1 MPEFP
6 LSQSPRTQAFQMPQ
20 APEDEKDLFTQGFSD
35 LAYRALQKS
44 QPEMMNNVITFRV
57 LDVDVEE
64 GRGIGTFILQNEQD
78 IVFVPCVVADNS
90 VKPLDLFYSRTA
102 DRFYPFTNTW
112 LRESSKSNI
121 NQLGSGVKA
130 PKTMPTDVD
139 IRNLVVPPTTGRY
152 SYASTIEDDAWL
164 PFVVTFR
171 KEKIA
176 ERQEAPK
183 FLNLI
188 AQTSDGFKLAFAQVL
203 HRRPKLAKLFAE
215 FYGAEKVAAAISSR
229 REKVAQE
236 HRKEVDMKASVAI
249 MTNATPVDQI
259 KREFKPG
266 EAAKA
271 FQQIRLNGFYVKDP
285 RPATDSVWSFAE
297 SDLRLTQPE
306 APGVYKVYTARGV
319 AETCIIVPRPVSI
332 HRKRS
337 DEARM
342 SMNYYRDDRNTE
354 KGLGLRREYLVLFKD
369 GRYAMM
375 DDMVAEPIV
384 AVSHGEVS
392 NFLESITK
400 ATPGNSEYGVLISAA
415 DLTLRAIEPTLVD
428 NVTSVGDRTTFRAA
442 HHHTVVMS
450 KGFRGNSIVRAQD
463 SDTLMLGSSYRW
475 FKCGKQL
482 ANSEILNNPS
492 AVMGMLEHSLEKRGA
507 QKILIKKAGANFIIA
522 GDGQPLTSFKAVE
535 KVANLYNIRVKE
547 ASELV
552 TLTGAGLPI
561 KAYRVKSAQGES
573 LDPNAPQQPPM
584 PEQDPNAPP
593 PPPPPPSGLDLATGE
608 KLQQIQAQI
617 AALQQM
623 QQILT
628 EVQQRAQ
635 MIDQGG
641 GQAAAPAAAAG
652 MMAGPGSMGGQPPM
666 APAPMGGPPQGAPD
680 QGQPPM
686 DQGLPPTG
694 QGQPP
699 MGQGQPPMDQG
710 QGGPVPPGGGLV
722 PPGAP
727 PGPQPPPPPPPVM
740 PEGPVSPQNL
750 EQQMNPQFLQEA
762 AGLQDQ
768 GIFDATAIASMAK
781 QRGVRELLQ
790 NYTPSI
796 EKAMDNLGRMLL
808 LLYVKESEIKAQ
820 IGAEAFEETEQK
832 VRDVFRGL
840 GDAILAVNQYSDQ
853 MDPSTN
859 R

>member
-20 APEDEKDLFTQGFSD
+20 APEDEKDLFTQGFSE

-44 QPEMMNNVITFRV
+44 QPEMLGNVITFRV
-57 LDVDVEE
+57 LDVDVDE
-64 GRGIGTFILQNEQD
+64 GRGIGTFILQNDQD
-78 IVFVPCVVADNS
+78 IVFVPCVVADNAI
-90 VKPLDLFYSRTA
+90 KPLDLFYSRTS
-102 DRFYPFTNTW
+102 DRFYPFTSAW
-112 LRESSKSNI
+112 LRESSKSDV

-164 PFVVTFR
+164 PFTVTFR
-171 KEKIA
+171 KEKVA
-176 ERQEAPK
+176 EQHEPPK
-183 FLNLI
+183 FLSLI

-215 FYGAEKVAAAISSR
+215 FYGAEKVAAVLSSR

-249 MTNATPVDQI
+249 MTNATPVEQI

-271 FQQIRLNGFYVKDP
+271 FQQIRLHGFYVKDP
-285 RPATDSVWSFAE
+285 RTATDSVFSFAE
-297 SDLRLTQPE
+297 TDLRLTHPE
-306 APGVYKVYTARGV
+306 TPGVYNVYTAKGEVER
-319 AETCIIVPRPVSI
+319 CIIVDHPVSI

-342 SMNYYRDDRNTE
+342 PMGYYRDHRNTE

-375 DDMVAEPIV
+375 DDLVAEPV
-384 AVSHGEVS
+384 VSVSHGEVEQ
-392 NFLESITK
+392 FLKSITK
-400 ATPGNSEYGVLISAA
+400 PLPGNGEHGVLISAA
-415 DLTLRAIEPTLVD
+415 DLTIRAIEPTFVD
-428 NVTSVGDRTTFRAA
+428 NVSSAGDRVTFRAA

-450 KGFRGNSIVRAQD
+450 KGFRGNSIVRGQD
-463 SDTLMLGSSYRW
+463 SDTIMLGGSFRW

-482 ANSEILNNPS
+482 SNADILNNPN
-492 AVMGMLEHSLEKRGA
+492 AIMGMLEHKLEKKGA
-507 QKILIKKAGANFIIA
+507 QKIQIKKAGLDFIVA
-522 GDGQPLTSFKAVE
+522 GDGKPLASFKAVE
-535 KVANLYNIRVKE
+535 KVANLYNLRVKE
-547 ASELV
+547 ASELI
-552 TLTGAGLPI
+552 TLAGAGLPI
-561 KAYRVKSAQGES
+561 RAFRVKTAQGES

-666 APAPMGGPPQGAPD
+666 APAPMGGP
-680 QGQPPM
+680 QGQ
-686 DQGLPPTG
+686 
-694 QGQPP
+694 
-699 MGQGQPPMDQG
+699 PMDQG
-710 QGGPVPPGGGLV
+710 QGQPMDQGQAGAVPPGGGLV

-727 PGPQPPPPPPPVM
+727 PGPEQPPPPPPVM

-781 QRGVRELLQ
+781 QRGIRELLQ
-790 NYTPSI
+790 NYTPSV

-808 LLYVKESEIKAQ
+808 LLYVKEGEIKEQ
-820 IGAEAFEETEQK
+820 LGAEAYEETEQK

-840 GDAILAVNQYSDQ
+840 GDAILSINQYSDQ
-853 MDPSTN
+853 MALSGQ

>member
-20 APEDEKDLFTQGFSD
+20 APEDEKDLFTQGFSE

-44 QPEMMNNVITFRV
+44 QPEMVNNVITFRV
-57 LDVDVEE
+57 LDVDVDE
-64 GRGIGTFILQNEQD
+64 GRGIGTFILHNEQD
-78 IVFVPCVVADNS
+78 IVFVPCVVSDNA

-102 DRFYPFTNTW
+102 DRFYPLTSAW
-112 LRESSKSNI
+112 MRESSKMNV
-121 NQLGSGVKA
+121 NQLGGGVKA

-152 SYASTIEDDAWL
+152 SYASTVEDDAWL
-164 PFVVTFR
+164 PFVVALR
-171 KEKIA
+171 KEKLA
-176 ERQEAPK
+176 EQRESPK
-183 FLNLI
+183 FLGLI

-215 FYGAEKVAAAISSR
+215 FYGAEKVAAVLSSR

-236 HRKEVDMKASVAI
+236 HRKEVNMKASVAV
-249 MTNATPVDQI
+249 MTNATPVEQI
-259 KREFKPG
+259 KRELKPG
-266 EAAKA
+266 EAARA
-271 FQQIRLNGFYVKDP
+271 FQQIRLHGFYVKDS
-285 RPATDSVWSFAE
+285 RPSTDDVFSFAE
-297 SDLRLTQPE
+297 TDLRLTQPE
-306 APGVYKVYTARGV
+306 APGVYKVYTAKGE

-342 SMNYYRDDRNTE
+342 PMSYYRDNRNTE
-354 KGLGLRREYLVLFKD
+354 RGLGLRREYLVLFKD

-375 DDMVAEPIV
+375 DDMIAEPIIE
-384 AVSHGEVS
+384 VSHGEVEA
-392 NFLESITK
+392 FLNSITK
-400 ATPGNSEYGVLISAA
+400 AIPGNGEYGVLISAA
-415 DLTLRAIEPTLVD
+415 DLTIRAIEPLFVD
-428 NVTSVGDRTTFRAA
+428 SVTSAGDRITFRAA
-442 HHHTVVMS
+442 NHHTVVMS
-450 KGFRGNSIVRAQD
+450 KSFRGNSVVRSQD
-463 SDTLMLGSSYRW
+463 SDTVMLGASYRW
-475 FKCGKQL
+475 FKCGQQL
-482 ANSEILNNPS
+482 ANSDILNSP
-492 AVMGMLEHSLEKRGA
+492 AAIMGVLERSLEKKGA
-507 QKILIKKAGANFIIA
+507 QKILVKKAGRDFIVA
-522 GDGQPLTSFKAVE
+522 GDGKPVTSFKAVE
-535 KVANLYNIRVKE
+535 KLANVYNVRVKE
-547 ASELV
+547 ASELI
-552 TLTGAGLPI
+552 TLAGAGLPI
-561 KAYRVKSAQGES
+561 RAFRVKAAQGES
-573 LDPNAPQQPPM
+573 LDPNAPPQPPM

-593 PPPPPPSGLDLATGE
+593 GPPPPPSGLDLATNE

-641 GQAAAPAAAAG
+641 GQMAAPAAAAG

-666 APAPMGGPPQGAPD
+666 APAPMGGQPGMDPSQMG
-680 QGQPPM
+680 GQPGM
-686 DQGLPPTG
+686 DPSQMG
-694 QGQPP
+694 GQPGMDP
-699 MGQGQPPMDQG
+699 SQMGAA
-710 QGGPVPPGGGLV
+710 VPPGGGLV

-727 PGPQPPPPPPPVM
+727 PGPQPPPPPPPIM

-781 QRGVRELLQ
+781 QRGLREMLQ

-808 LLYVKESEIKAQ
+808 LLYMKEGDIKGQ
-820 IGAEAFEETEQK
+820 IGAEAYEETEQK

-840 GDAILAVNQYSDQ
+840 GDAILSVNQYSNQLDSNNARQ
-853 MDPSTN
+853 V
-859 R
+859 